1 MLKIRLRRMGKRHR
15 PFYRVVVSDSRDVP
29 TAPAVEEL
37 GHYDPIQNPPEIRID
52 VDRIHHWVGQG
63 AQMSATIKKL
73 VKGYTPVPPEGA
85 EAAAPAPKAAKAP
98 KKEAKKAPEPAPEA
112 AEEETAEA
120 APAEEAEAPKVE
132 ASAAEE
138 STEEAAPEAAADDAP
153 EAEGEDSGDEE
164 KA

>member
-29 TAPAVEEL
+29 SAPAVEEL
-37 GHYDPIQNPPEIRID
+37 GHYDPLQTPPEIRID

-73 VKGYTPVPPEGA
+73 VKGYTPVPSDNGEK
-85 EAAAPAPKAAKAP
+85 AAAPAPAEKAP

-112 AEEETAEA
+112 AEAAEAAQKETAE
-120 APAEEAEAPKVE
+120 E
-132 ASAAEE
+132 SA
-138 STEEAAPEAAADDAP
+138 EEAAPEAAATDEAP
-153 EAEGEDSGDEE
+153 EAEAATEDAEADEE
-164 KA
+164 KS

>member
-37 GHYDPIQNPPEIRID
+37 GHYDPVQNPPEIRID

-73 VKGYTPVPPEGA
+73 VKGYTPVPSEG
-85 EAAAPAPKAAKAP
+85 ETPAPKAPKAP
-98 KKEAKKAPEPAPEA
+98 KKEAKKAPEPATAPEA
-112 AEEETAEA
+112 PEEETAEA
-120 APAEEAEAPKVE
+120 ATAEEAEAPEVE
-132 ASAAEE
+132 ASAEE
-138 STEEAAPEAAADDAP
+138 SSEEAPEAADAD
-153 EAEGEDSGDEE
+153 AEGDEE

>member
-37 GHYDPIQNPPEIRID
+37 GHYDPVQNPPEIRID

-73 VKGYTPVPPEGA
+73 VKGYTPVPAEGA
-85 EAAAPAPKAAKAP
+85 EEAAAPAPKAP
-98 KKEAKKAPEPAPEA
+98 KKEARKAPEPAATP
-112 AEEETAEA
+112 EETAEA
-120 APAEEAEAPKVE
+120 GAAEGDAAAEEAPKAE
-132 ASAAEE
+132 ASAEAEE
-138 STEEAAPEAAADDAP
+138 APAATDEATEAEAAPEAEASADD
-153 EAEGEDSGDEE
+153 EGKS
-164 KA
+164 